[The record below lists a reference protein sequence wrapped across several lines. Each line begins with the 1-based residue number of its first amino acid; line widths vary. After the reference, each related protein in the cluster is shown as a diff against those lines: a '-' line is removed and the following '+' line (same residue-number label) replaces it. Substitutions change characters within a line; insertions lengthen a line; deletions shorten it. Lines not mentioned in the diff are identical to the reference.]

1 MQNPAPPQHL
11 HHGSPGPWQ
20 CPPDWLPCPAARG
33 ILRRVPTSP
42 HWLPLP
48 GPSHPLF
55 SKPPHPFYAV
65 PFLSPCS
72 RSSVLHRAARGILL
86 NNESQSLLKAPEDLM
101 SPYQSP
107 SPLPHTSSPT
117 YVYPRHTL
125 HWHLCIYLL
134 FHLLLPLL
142 LYVSSFKNLD
152 TNVSEPSG
160 SLLSNMAIQLTT
172 LLSLIF
178 PHNIA
183 H

>member
-20 CPPDWLPCPAARG
+20 CPPDWLPCP
-33 ILRRVPTSP
+33 
-42 HWLPLP
+42 
-48 GPSHPLF
+48 
-55 SKPPHPFYAV
+55 
-65 PFLSPCS
+65 
-72 RSSVLHRAARGILL
+72 AARGILL

-134 FHLLLPLL
+134 FHLLLPRL